1 VRALVGSAGHRLFIV
16 LIAIAV
22 SMMLRPS
29 ELLAADAPTSARCG
43 QSDDI
48 VLHNP
53 PRPAMLPRY
62 HDTQLDDDW
71 GDIGGPAEL
80 LPSVEPSGARTLPV
94 IHGAVA
100 SLAARVRGRWRPPP
114 RGPPV

>member
-1 VRALVGSAGHRLFIV
+1 MGSAGHRLLGV

-22 SMMLRPS
+22 SFLMRPS

-53 PRPAMLPRY
+53 PRPAMLPRH
-62 HDTQLDDDW
+62 HDVQLDDDPNDV
-71 GDIGGPAEL
+71 GQCGPGEVLAW
-80 LPSVEPSGARTLPV
+80 PEPARPDALPV
-94 IHGAVA
+94 IEGAFASSVA
-100 SLAARVRGRWRPPP
+100 RGRARGCTSP
-114 RGPPV
+114 RGPPR

>member
-1 VRALVGSAGHRLFIV
+1 VGSAGHRLLGV

-22 SMMLRPS
+22 SFLMRPS

-43 QSDDI
+43 QSDDV

-53 PRPAMLPRY
+53 PRPAMLPR
-62 HDTQLDDDW
+62 HDAQFDDRL
-71 GDIGGPAEL
+71 GEVGHCGPGEVL
-80 LPSVEPSGARTLPV
+80 EWIEPVGPDALPV

-100 SLAARVRGRWRPPP
+100 SSVARARARGCASP
-114 RGPPV
+114 RGPPR